1 MIYFDS
7 AYLLKC
13 YLPELQAQL
22 VRDLLVQHQT
32 AASCVFAQMEFA
44 SGIRR
49 AVREG
54 KITHADAA
62 LVVSAMRQD
71 DSFGLWTWLPLTPH
85 IIQQVVHAFE
95 MLPDSVNVRTG
106 DAVHLVCARECG
118 FSEIYSNDQ
127 HLLAAAPHFGLVG
140 KNVIP

>member
-1 MIYFDS
+1 VIYFDS

-13 YLPELQAQL
+13 YLPEPHAQL

-32 AASCVFAQMEFA
+32 AASCVFARMEFA

-49 AVREG
+49 AVRES
-54 KITHADAA
+54 KITDADAV
-62 LVVSAMRQD
+62 LIFSAMRQD
-71 DSFGLWTWLPLTPH
+71 DGFGLWTWLPLTPH
-85 IIQQVVHAFE
+85 IIEQVVQAFE
-95 MLPDSVNVRTG
+95 TLPDSVNVRTG
-106 DAVHLVCARECG
+106 DAVHLVCAREGG